1 MLYLPLNNAKC
12 LLVIAIFFFF
22 SMNIKSEESRDTLY
36 IPKEYKIKKETK
48 GNKVY
53 LNVDKDAS
61 LSNDKNIYSELRKKI
76 KVPKK
81 IDEKYLQGNVAK
93 IGITISKD
101 GRINSVKIIKSIFPD
116 LDAEI
121 LKSITQLPKFIPAE
135 KNGKSV
141 KVHMRLYLSF
151 PEIKRPKITNDIEGN
166 WCAFFP
172 GGNDLLIK
180 YISHNLKY
188 PESAAR
194 KGIQGRVVIRFVIN
208 EDGDIEDA
216 KVVQSL
222 NRECDVEALRVVKS
236 LPRWNPAISDGK
248 PIKMFYAIPISFRL
262 NRKSEDLFINKQK
275 INRRYN

>member
-1 MLYLPLNNAKC
+1 MLHFPLNNTKC
-12 LLVIAIFFFF
+12 LIVIAVCILF
-22 SMNIKSEESRDTLY
+22 SINLKSEESRDTLY

-61 LSNDKNIYSELRKKI
+61 LSNGENIYSELRKKI

-81 IDEKYLQGNVAK
+81 IDKKSLQGNVAE
-93 IGITISKD
+93 IGIIISKD
-101 GRINSVKIIKSIFPD
+101 GRINNVKIIKSIFPD

-121 LKSITQLPKFIPAE
+121 LKSITQLPKFIPAQ

-141 KVHMRLYLSF
+141 KVNMRLSLSF
-151 PEIKRPKITNDIEGN
+151 PEIERPKITNDIEGN

-180 YISHNLKY
+180 YISQNLKY
-188 PESAAR
+188 PESAAG

-208 EDGDIEDA
+208 EDGDIEDIE
-216 KVVQSL
+216 VVKSL

-248 PIKMFYAIPISFRL
+248 PIKIFFTIPISFKL
-262 NRKSEDLFINKQK
+262 NKKSEDLFINKQK
-275 INRRYN
+275 